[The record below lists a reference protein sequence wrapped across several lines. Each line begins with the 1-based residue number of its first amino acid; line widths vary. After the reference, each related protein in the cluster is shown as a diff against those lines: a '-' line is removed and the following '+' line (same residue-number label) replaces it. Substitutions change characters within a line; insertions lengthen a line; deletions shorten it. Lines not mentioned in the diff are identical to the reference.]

1 MFSPDFLKIHGF
13 GVTLS
18 KDGQHAKTLEGISE
32 LCEFIVRDK
41 HSRTLA
47 R

>member
-1 MFSPDFLKIHGF
+1 MFSPDFLKIHGC

-18 KDGQHAKTLEGISE
+18 KDGHAKTLEGISE
-32 LCEFIVRDK
+32 LCELIGHDK